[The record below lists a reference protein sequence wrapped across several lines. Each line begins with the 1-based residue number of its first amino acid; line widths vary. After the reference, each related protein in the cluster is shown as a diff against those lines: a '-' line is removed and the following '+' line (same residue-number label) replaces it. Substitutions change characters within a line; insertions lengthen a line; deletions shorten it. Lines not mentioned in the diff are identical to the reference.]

1 MLDLNI
7 NRKSLEKICKDNQVE
22 FFGVFGSVARG
33 ENKPESDVDL
43 LVRFVPD
50 SRVGL
55 FGLVRMSSELEQL
68 LGRKVDLLTEGFLSK
83 YFRDEVVAET
93 KPIYV
98 KTE

>member
-1 MLDLNI
+1 MLSLNI
-7 NRKSLEKICKDNQVE
+7 DRKSLEKICKDNQVE
-22 FFGVFGSVARG
+22 FLGVFGSVARG

>member
-1 MLDLNI
+1 MVDLNI
-7 NRKSLEKICKDNQVE
+7 NREDLEKICKDNQVE
-22 FFGVFGSVARG
+22 FLGVFGSVARG
-33 ENKPESDVDL
+33 EDRPESDVDL
-43 LVRFVPD
+43 LVRFAPD

-55 FGLVRMSSELEQL
+55 FGLVRMGSELEQL

-83 YFRDEVVAET
+83 YFRDEVVAEA

>member
-22 FFGVFGSVARG
+22 FLGVFGSVARG